1 LGSFNIACTFSSA
14 WYALPCHCKVIN
26 VLLLPCPCCCSRRL
40 AHANLG
46 FGLASAAG
54 LLALADKA
62 SLATAFL
69 SFSCGL
75 SGELLVSGAQPFACQ
90 LASM

>member
-1 LGSFNIACTFSSA
+1 MWQHSPTAA
-14 WYALPCHCKVIN
+14 VHP
-26 VLLLPCPCCCSRRL
+26 LLCCCSCRL

-46 FGLASAAG
+46 VGLASAAG

-75 SGELLVSGAQPFACQ
+75 SGELLVSWKPYDMLPGASSSCSCVQFVLQ
-90 LASM
+90 RR